1 MRGERT
7 GGTRRGCRGEKSG
20 VRIEEERRGGMD
32 REGKGKEGRGGEG
45 RGEEEGGREGWTG
58 REGREGDRL
67 SR

>member
-45 RGEEEGGREGWTG
+45 RGERETG
-58 REGREGDRL
+58 
-67 SR
+67 